1 MVTQAIILAAGQG
14 RRLWPYTKD
23 RPKCL
28 LDIGGRSIIEHQVDL
43 LVAEGIRQ
51 ITVVIGYMGP
61 KVREVL
67 GSRVAYCEND
77 QFASTSSMYSLWL
90 ARDAAADG
98 FLVVNSDVLFHRD
111 ILKSLLDSPHG
122 DALAVDF
129 ESVLAEEEM
138 KVQVRDGR
146 VVALSKQLSNG
157 DGENLGMIKLT
168 ADGSRVL
175 FTKIDE
181 LLRQNHRQVMVPF
194 ALNAIAPSYSLAAVP
209 VQGLPWIEIDFPED
223 YERARDVVYPAILR
237 DLRKPG

>member
-1 MVTQAIILAAGQG
+1 MKAIILSAGQG
-14 RRLWPYTKD
+14 SRLLPLTQD

-51 ITVVIGYMGP
+51 ITVVIGYMGL

-67 GSRVAYCEND
+67 GSRVVYCEND
-77 QFASTSSMYSLWL
+77 LFASTSSMYSLWL

-98 FLVVNSDVLFHRD
+98 FLVVNSDVLFHGD
-111 ILKSLLDSPHG
+111 ILKSLLNSPHG

-129 ESVLAEEEM
+129 ESVMAEEEM

-157 DGENLGMIKLT
+157 DGENLGMVKLT
-168 ADGSRVL
+168 AEGSRVL

-194 ALNAIAPSYSLAAVP
+194 ALNAIAPSYDLAAVP

-223 YERARDVVYPAILR
+223 YERAREVVYPAIRRELR
-237 DLRKPG
+237 QPS